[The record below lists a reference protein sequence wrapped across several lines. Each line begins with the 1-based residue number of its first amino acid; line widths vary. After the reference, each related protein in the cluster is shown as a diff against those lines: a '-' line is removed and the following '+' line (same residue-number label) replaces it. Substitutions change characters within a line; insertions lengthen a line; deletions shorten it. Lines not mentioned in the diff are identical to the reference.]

1 MQAKQRK
8 FLQSLKKIASQKFTW
23 FAFFMVSLTIT
34 AFNSRPDG
42 ETNPFNEEASATEVS
57 TTNTAQPSNTEDAA
71 EAEEILPVV
80 EKELPRVA
88 PIAAVENTSDSKMGR
103 ISEKYVPVKSISTD
117 AGTKKASRK
126 MIAYATSLLGTP
138 YNYGGTSL
146 DGFDCSGFIYHVFSK
161 FDIELNRSS
170 SSQSTQGE
178 PVAVE
183 EVMPGDL
190 LFFTGTDSS
199 IREVGH
205 VGIVISEPGE
215 PVSFVHSSSN
225 GGVKISDLE
234 GYYTTRFMFA
244 KRMD

>member
-8 FLQSLKKIASQKFTW
+8 VLQSLKKIASQKFTW

-42 ETNPFNEEASATEVS
+42 ETNPFNEQASATEVS
-57 TTNTAQPSNTEDAA
+57 AINTVQLSNTEDAA
-71 EAEEILPVV
+71 EAEELQPAA
-80 EKELPRVA
+80 EKELPKA
-88 PIAAVENTSDSKMGR
+88 DR
-103 ISEKYVPVKSISTD
+103 ISITDNTPDSNIDRISKKYAPANTKSKAAD
-117 AGTKKASRK
+117 TKKPTSK
-126 MIAYATSLLGTP
+126 MIAYATSLLDTP
-138 YNYGGTSL
+138 YIYGGTSL

-161 FDIELNRSS
+161 FNIELNRSS
-170 SSQSTQGE
+170 STQSIQGE
-178 PVAVE
+178 AVAVE
-183 EVMPGDL
+183 EVLPGDL
-190 LFFTGTDSS
+190 LFFTGTDPS